1 MQFTVD
7 QSLLAQAATVPLQ
20 VIHWPRME
28 AHGIQVIVRRDDL
41 IHPQLSGNKFYKLHH
56 NLMEAKRQGHDTILS
71 FGGAWSN
78 HLYALAAAGKIHG
91 IKTLGIVRGEPQPTA
106 MLKDAQ
112 NFGMKLKYWTREQF
126 RQNKGE
132 HIDSGL
138 FDELLKE
145 FGRFY
150 TIPEGG
156 SNVLGAKGCAA
167 ISMATELALN
177 GNFSDICVACGTGAT
192 LAGVAAGLSADKTAW
207 GLSVLKGQGSMA
219 QEVADLVDTLCGKNS
234 RQWHLVK
241 GHHGGGYAKL
251 KPELR
256 SFMLNFEAQTGLL
269 LDPIYT
275 AKLFAGIETMAAEG
289 VWKAGSRLVIVHSG
303 GLQGRRGF
311 EGLTPEAENVSL
323 EY

>member
-7 QSLLAQAATVPLQ
+7 QSLLAKAATVPLQ
-20 VIHWPRME
+20 TIQWPSLNSR
-28 AHGIQVIVRRDDL
+28 GIQVIVRRDDL

-56 NLMEAKRQGHDTILS
+56 NLMEAQRLGHDTVLS

-78 HLYALAAAGKIHG
+78 HLYALAAAGKIYG
-91 IKTLGIVRGEPQPTA
+91 LKTVGIVRGEPVPSA
-106 MLKDAQ
+106 MLEDAQ
-112 NFGMKLKYWTREQF
+112 NFGMKIKYWTREQF

-132 HIDSGL
+132 HIDADLYDS
-138 FDELLKE
+138 LLKE
-145 FGRFY
+145 YGRFY
-150 TIPEGG
+150 SIPEGG

-177 GNFSDICVACGTGAT
+177 GDFSDICVACGTGAT
-192 LAGVAAGLSADKTAW
+192 LAGIAAGLNTDKTAW
-207 GLSVLKGQGSMA
+207 GLSVLKGQGGMA
-219 QEVADLVDTLCGKNS
+219 QEVSDLVSALCGKE
-234 RQWHLVK
+234 RQHWQLVK
-241 GHHGGGYAKL
+241 GHHGGGYAKF

-275 AKLFAGIETMAAEG
+275 VKLFSGIETMAAEG
-289 VWKAGSRLVIVHSG
+289 VWKPGSRLVVVHSG

-311 EGLTPEAENVSL
+311 EGLTPEAEGASL
-323 EY
+323 EH